1 MSTPEIIG
9 QNPQQTSSILNP
21 QNTQTNPENRKVE
34 ENPQIYSTIIHQKQ
48 TTIKRPIA
56 AVQQSMNIFQQNPQQ
71 NKQKLLPGQYS
82 VEVKINDVNSA
93 NENIPKGYV
102 RPTFEIS
109 REKQNEMMID
119 SDSKMVTV
127 SNTLKADFLAL
138 SQQIKALDGNNKEKA
153 LQKAINK
160 IDEDIYSLKES
171 IKKDKLDIKDI
182 KSLGDKM
189 KKMINKYEKLYEGK

>member
-9 QNPQQTSSILNP
+9 QNPQQASSILNP
-21 QNTQTNPENRKVE
+21 QNPQTNPENRKVE
-34 ENPQIYSTIIHQKQ
+34 ENPQIYSTIIQQKK

-71 NKQKLLPGQYS
+71 NKPKLLPGQYS

-119 SDSKMVTV
+119 SYSKMVYV

-171 IKKDKLDIKDI
+171 IKKDKLELKDI

-189 KKMINKYEKLYEGK
+189 KKMISKYEKLYEGK